1 MIEPSPAADLTRS
14 FANTVDLEDE
24 TDDLAATE
32 TAAAWLHARG
42 LVDEP
47 VPLTI
52 EDHRRLLDLRAG
64 VRSALGQV
72 QPDGLAAGEAVL
84 TGLPV
89 LVSLTAGGLVPAP
102 GLSPVDRALS
112 RLAIAWS
119 ELVTTGESQ
128 RLKRCA
134 DDVCGWVFWDVSR
147 NHSRRWCKM
156 RVCGNRAKSRRYS
169 ARQRELRLQEEVG

>member
-1 MIEPSPAADLTRS
+1 MIEPSPEAELTRA

-24 TDDLAATE
+24 TDELAASDS
-32 TAAAWLHARG
+32 AAAWLRARG

-47 VPLTI
+47 VPLSAD
-52 EDHRRLLDLRAG
+52 DHRRLLDLRAG

-72 QPDGLAAGEAVL
+72 QPGGLAAGEAVL
-84 TGLPV
+84 SGLPV
-89 LVSLTAGGLVPAP
+89 LVSLSAGGLVPAP
-102 GLSPVDRALS
+102 GLPVADRALA

-119 ELVTTGESQ
+119 ALVTTGEAQ

-169 ARQRELRLQEEVG
+169 ARQRALRLREETA

>member
-1 MIEPSPAADLTRS
+1 MIEPSRAAELTRS

-24 TDDLAATE
+24 TDDLAGAE
-32 TAAAWLHARG
+32 AAAAWLHARG
-42 LVDEP
+42 LLDEP
-47 VPLTI
+47 VPLTT
-52 EDHRRLLDLRAG
+52 EEHRRLLDLRAG

-84 TGLPV
+84 ASLPV
-89 LVSLTAGGLVPAP
+89 LVSLTAGGLVPAL
-102 GLSPVDRALS
+102 GLPPVDRALA

-169 ARQRELRLQEEVG
+169 ARQRELRLQEVD